1 MCPPQSDKGRRKR
14 NVRMEKR
21 IKVGVG
27 WRGIFYFFIFLKQRF
42 FLSNHRVQCG
52 PQMFFCTA
60 SAQSLWADPSS
71 PWHENFFSFFFFL
84 DRGKHLFNFYLFF
97 FFSAVEN
104 TKSGSIWNATVKH
117 DVPATTGKTLQRE
130 SVPVQRR
137 QSIPG
142 NVLRLTDRVRLS
154 AENLPCTLSLVA
166 LKTEINRLTYT
177 KSCLMSLVSKFSS
190 IFSYMHVQ

>member
-1 MCPPQSDKGRRKR
+1 MS
-14 NVRMEKR
+14 NVVHRCFSVPHQPSHYELIHHLRDMRTFFLFFFSLIEASTSS
-21 IKVGVG
+21 I
-27 WRGIFYFFIFLKQRF
+27 FIF
-42 FLSNHRVQCG
+42 
-52 PQMFFCTA
+52 
-60 SAQSLWADPSS
+60 
-71 PWHENFFSFFFFL
+71 
-84 DRGKHLFNFYLFF
+84 FF

-166 LKTEINRLTYT
+166 LKTEINHLTYT